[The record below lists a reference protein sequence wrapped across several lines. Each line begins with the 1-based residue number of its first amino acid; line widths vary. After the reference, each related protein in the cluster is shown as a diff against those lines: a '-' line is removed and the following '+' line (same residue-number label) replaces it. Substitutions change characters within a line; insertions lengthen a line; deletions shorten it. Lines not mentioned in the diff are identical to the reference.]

1 MRRALLF
8 APLLLLALFVV
19 AVAWRLAK
27 PPTTVIASHLVGQP
41 LPKLTLPA
49 AHSGQPGLAPV
60 ESGPRLINL
69 FASWCVP
76 CIGEAP
82 LLLELQRGGIVID
95 GIAVRDRRQATAAFL
110 TARGNPYRAIGD
122 DRDGRAQLL
131 LGASG
136 VPETFLVDRKGI
148 IRLQH
153 IGPIEPEDLAAI
165 RAAWATAQ

>member
-19 AVAWRLAK
+19 AVSWRLAK
-27 PPTTVIASHLVGQP
+27 PPTTAIASHLVGQP
-41 LPKLTLPA
+41 LPALTLPA
-49 AHSGQPGLAPV
+49 AHPGQPGLAPG
-60 ESGPRLINL
+60 ERGPRLVNL

-82 LLLELQRGGIVID
+82 LLLKLQQSGIAID
-95 GIAVRDRRQATAAFL
+95 GIAVRDRRAATAAFL
-110 TARGNPYRAIGD
+110 ARRGNPYRAIGD
-122 DRDGRAQLL
+122 DSDGRAQLL

-136 VPETFLVDRKGI
+136 VPETFLVDRRGI

-153 IGPIEPEDLAAI
+153 IGPIEAGDLAAI
-165 RAAWATAQ
+165 REVWAQAQ